1 MTWDTMSIIYMLIGL
16 VVNIVV
22 NSLFV
27 WLAGK
32 ALVGGEKAKFTDAIW
47 IVVLGSVLN
56 VVVGFFLSDIVGLML
71 GPIIG
76 AVISF
81 ILWLGLIKHFFD
93 CGWVKAFL
101 IAVLAVIIQFV
112 VSFLI
117 GILLGVAIFTLG
129 I

>member
-1 MTWDTMSIIYMLIGL
+1 MTWDMMSILYLLVGF

-47 IVVLGSVLN
+47 IVFLGSIIGGVISA
-56 VVVGFFLSDIVGLML
+56 FFQGMAGSIVGS
-71 GPIIG
+71 I
-76 AVISF
+76 ISF
-81 ILWLGLIKHFFD
+81 IIWLGLIKHFFD
-93 CGWVKAFL
+93 CGWIKAFI
-101 IAVLAVIIQFV
+101 IAVLAVIIQIV
-112 VSFLI
+112 VSFIIGLI
-117 GILLGVAIFTLG
+117 LGVAIFALG